1 LVRRFGFAGE
11 GGSVPAAVY
20 IRLIR
25 DPKLGGHRREVPAVI
40 HLSQDHGTTSF
51 PVLVDTAASM
61 LDAIQQRVSLLLE
74 YPVVFTRDLF
84 DPASTVLVDVLAS
97 REPERRHRVAV
108 VIDDG
113 VAAVR
118 PSLQAS
124 LEAYAHHHA
133 SRIEL
138 AAVWTIPGGEAGK
151 TTAVLD
157 SIIQR
162 LAELAIDRHSF
173 VLAIGGGAA
182 LDVIGYAAAVVHRG
196 VRLIRVPTTVLAQ
209 NDAGVGVKNGINAFS
224 AKNFLGV
231 FAAPFAVIDDSSFLA
246 TLDPRD
252 RAAGMAEAVK
262 VAAIRDPGFF
272 DWLVEH
278 GAALAEFELAPVERM
293 IRRCA
298 ELHLAHIAG
307 AGDPFESGNARPLDF
322 GHWSA
327 HKLEVLTD
335 HELRHGEAVAIGMAL
350 DARYSVETGLLEP
363 AAFDTLIALLRTLR
377 LPTFHARLLDPAVL
391 DGLDEFRQHLGG
403 ELTITLLAG
412 IGRGVEC
419 RSVDLAIMKR
429 SIEALR

>member
-1 LVRRFGFAGE
+1 MPRFRE
-11 GGSVPAAVY
+11 
-20 IRLIR
+20 RL
-25 DPKLGGHRREVPAVI
+25 DGLGRWIPVFRATPVA
-40 HLSQDHGTTSF
+40 SQASLD
-51 PVLVDTAASM
+51 LVDTPVVV
-61 LDAIQQRVSLLLE
+61 LDAIQQRVPLVLE

-97 REPERRHRVAV
+97 REPARRHRVAV

-113 VAAVR
+113 VAAAM

-124 LEAYAHHHA
+124 LETYARHHA
-133 SRIEL
+133 SRLEL

-151 TTAVLD
+151 TAAVLD
-157 SIIQR
+157 GIVQR

-209 NDAGVGVKNGINAFS
+209 NDAGVGVKNGINAFQ

-231 FAAPFAVIDDSSFLA
+231 FSAPFAVIDDSSLLA

-262 VAAIRDPGFF
+262 VAAIRDPVFF
-272 DWLVEH
+272 EWLVEH
-278 GAALAEFELAPVERM
+278 AEALAAFELTPVERM

-335 HELRHGEAVAIGMAL
+335 HALRHGEAVAIGMAL

-377 LPTFHARLLDPAVL
+377 LPTFHDKLLDPAVL

-419 RSVDLAIMKR
+419 RSVELAIMKR